1 MMPVQRTAVV
11 TDADVERIVRRDF
24 APSQVDEV
32 LTLLATYGTA
42 DWEREAP
49 RVRAAILKLADG
61 DIEHLRRELDV
72 AKRDYRDV
80 LLGAEY
86 LTYGALTLRN
96 SNPSAEDA
104 QRAIDADWSRY
115 EAWLRR

>member
-1 MMPVQRTAVV
+1 MMPVQPTAVV

-24 APSQVDEV
+24 APVQVDDV
-32 LTLLATYGTA
+32 RALLATYGIA
-42 DWEREAP
+42 EWEREAP

-61 DIEHLRRELDV
+61 KIDALRRELEV

-86 LTYGALTLRN
+86 LAYGALTLRTPH
-96 SNPSAEDA
+96 PSAEDA
-104 QRAIDADWSRY
+104 QRVIDADWSQY
-115 EAWLRR
+115 EAWLTR

>member
-1 MMPVQRTAVV
+1 MTPVQPTAVV
-11 TDADVERIVRRDF
+11 TDADVERITRRDF
-24 APSQVDEV
+24 DPAQADEV
-32 LTLLATYGTA
+32 LALLATYGTA

-61 DIEHLRRELDV
+61 NIEHLRRELDV

-86 LTYGALTLRN
+86 LAYGALTLRH
-96 SNPSAEDA
+96 PHPTAEDA
-104 QRAIDADWSRY
+104 QRAIDADWSQY

>member
-1 MMPVQRTAVV
+1 MKPAQPTAVV

-24 APSQVDEV
+24 APTQVNEA
-32 LTLLATYGTA
+32 LGLLATYGTA
-42 DWEREAP
+42 EWEREAP

-86 LTYGALTLRN
+86 LAYGALTLRN
-96 SNPSAEDA
+96 PHPSAEDA
-104 QRAIDADWSRY
+104 QRAIDADWAQY
-115 EAWLRR
+115 EAWLKR